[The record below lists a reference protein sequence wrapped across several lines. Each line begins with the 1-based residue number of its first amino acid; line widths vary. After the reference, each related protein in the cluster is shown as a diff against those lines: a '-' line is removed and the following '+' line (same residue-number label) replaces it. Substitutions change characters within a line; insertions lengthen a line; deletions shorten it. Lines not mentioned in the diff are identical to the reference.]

1 MVEEDIG
8 PQSEQGSGMMELP
21 QNKGF
26 AERVDKGPSVR
37 VYIRR
42 AFVFWDRPPREMENL
57 P

>member
-1 MVEEDIG
+1 
-8 PQSEQGSGMMELP
+8 MMEIA

-37 VYIRR
+37 VYTRI
-42 AFVFWDRPPREMENL
+42 AFVFWDRPPMEMETL

>member
-1 MVEEDIG
+1 
-8 PQSEQGSGMMELP
+8 MMEIA

-37 VYIRR
+37 VYTRR
-42 AFVFWDRPPREMENL
+42 AFVFWDRPPMEMETL